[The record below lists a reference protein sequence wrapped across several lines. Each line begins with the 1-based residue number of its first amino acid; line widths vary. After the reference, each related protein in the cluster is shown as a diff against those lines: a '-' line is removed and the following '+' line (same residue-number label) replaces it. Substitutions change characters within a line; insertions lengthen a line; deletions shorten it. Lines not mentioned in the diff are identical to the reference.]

1 MLKSSLVSLVDDDR
15 LFRKSMAM
23 LLDSLGYIVEAFPSA
38 ADFLA
43 SPCLAETACLIAD
56 VQMPGMTGIEL
67 HARLIDRGHAIPTI
81 LVTAQPD
88 DIDRTRALKDGVIC
102 YLGKPVD
109 LEQLLRCIRE
119 ALQPGRPPEANS

>member
-1 MLKSSLVSLVDDDR
+1 LVSLVDDDR
-15 LFRKSMAM
+15 FFRQSMVM

-56 VQMPGMTGIEL
+56 VQMPEMTGIEL

-81 LVTAQPD
+81 LVTAEPD

-119 ALQPGRPPEANS
+119 ALQPEMPPEANS